1 MSGTQYITLMVSI
14 IAMLNPLGNVAIY
27 LAVAGKRKKA
37 EQRQIVTQCTI
48 AIAIILVIVVWIGGP
63 LLSFFGISV
72 GAFQVAGGLIVT
84 LIGLDMLRAKQH
96 SDNHDT
102 HQDKKVSATKDSIGV
117 VPLAMPIIAGPG
129 SIAAIIAQAN
139 AMPSVVS
146 KIEVSVGFI
155 VIAICMGIILWFS
168 PFIAKIVGES
178 GMRIATRVMGLI
190 LTAIAFQMMG
200 TGLKALLP
208 GLA

>member
-1 MSGTQYITLMVSI
+1 MEASQFITLMVALV
-14 IAMLNPLGNVAIY
+14 AMLNPLGNVAIF
-27 LAVAGKRKKA
+27 LAIVGKRKKA
-37 EQRQIVTQCTI
+37 EQHYIVAQCSI
-48 AIAIILVIVVWIGGP
+48 AIAVILVVVVWVGGP
-63 LLSFFGISV
+63 LLHGFGISI

-96 SDNHDT
+96 TENHDT
-102 HQDKKVSATKDSIGV
+102 ESEKQSVKPKDSVGV

-129 SIAAIIAQAN
+129 AMAAIIAHAN
-139 AMPSVVS
+139 DMPTVLS
-146 KIEVSVGFI
+146 KIEVSVGCI
-155 VIAICMGIILWFS
+155 VLAIIMGMILWFS
-168 PFIAKIVGES
+168 PFIAKVVGEG
-178 GMRIATRVMGLI
+178 GMRIATRVMGLV